1 MRRIVWVAL
10 GAAGGILAYRKG
22 QDWLAA
28 AREQGVVLSA
38 QQAALSAATAVSS
51 ARALASTPP
60 APVPARPGRAAALAL
75 ARHATTRGADRGV
88 R

>member
-22 QDWLAA
+22 QDWLVT

-38 QQAALSAATAVSS
+38 QQAALAAAAAVSG
-51 ARALASTPP
+51 AKALAAAP
-60 APVPARPGRAAALAL
+60 AAEPVVRPGRAAALAL